1 MSEHKPSAMAPA
13 KLALRKLHFIMCA
26 GFTGVG
32 LASWQGL
39 VWSRHSDHR
48 NLVGLFALVCLIC
61 LFGATQSIA
70 LPLVYKNRDK
80 SSRYALRTERLK
92 TVLRRD
98 RGDYVARFSTGAK
111 ITHLCLSAGLALATG
126 FLFYH
131 SVPWPIRLVIGALL
145 TVNCIFA
152 YRVCFTTVRFSS
164 QDICIRIVPFVHFS
178 EPYSDI
184 TAIQGEVGTLKLRF
198 ADGRSMSLWSGLGDS
213 NELVSI
219 LMRNTD
225 VLPGG

>member
-13 KLALRKLHFIMCA
+13 KPALRKLHFIMCA

-39 VWSRHSDHR
+39 VWNRHSDHR

-70 LPLVYKNRDK
+70 LPLVYKHRYK
-80 SSRYALRTERLK
+80 SSRHALRTEPLN
-92 TVLRRD
+92 TILRTD
-98 RGDYVARFSTGAK
+98 RGDYVARFSISAK

-131 SVPWPIRLVIGALL
+131 SAPWLMRLIGALL
-145 TVNCIFA
+145 TVNRIFA
-152 YRVCFTTVRFSS
+152 YRVCFTTVRFS
-164 QDICIRIVPFVHFS
+164 R
-178 EPYSDI
+178 
-184 TAIQGEVGTLKLRF
+184 LL
-198 ADGRSMSLWSGLGDS
+198 GRW
-213 NELVSI
+213 ELPS
-219 LMRNTD
+219 R
-225 VLPGG
+225 